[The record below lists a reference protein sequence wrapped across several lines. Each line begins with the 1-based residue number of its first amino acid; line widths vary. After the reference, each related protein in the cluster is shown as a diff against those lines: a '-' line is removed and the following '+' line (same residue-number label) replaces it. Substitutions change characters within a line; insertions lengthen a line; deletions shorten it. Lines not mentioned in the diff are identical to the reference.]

1 MFVSPTARARIKN
14 IYHPFLDCPRMS
26 QLPAAVVKLNIDEVQ
41 NLLQQDGVD
50 VNARDRHGNTALHLT
65 NNISIVSLLIN
76 AGADPNLQ
84 NEDGDTPL
92 HMSFVLDQ
100 VMFKKFLSDHRK
112 FLELVTVLLEAGASP
127 NLQNKHGY
135 NILHSLFV
143 YGGIA
148 GLDFEAS
155 LIHEFI
161 ELLLRFNVDVN
172 MPDFEQCTPLHHAVK
187 EPHVLNAELLL
198 RSGAQIEGRDFRGMT
213 SLQHLFHSDNEEM
226 IQLLLQSQA
235 EVNAQD
241 LDGRTTLSTA
251 TEVGNH
257 VMVRL
262 LLEDPRIS
270 IDLAD
275 KNGIT
280 PLHLAAAFKRV
291 DIIEMLIQASAD
303 VDAHDYLNSTPLHY
317 AAYGGTPEIV
327 TQLLEAGANDKLA
340 DNAGWL
346 PVQYA
351 LSRHYYHTALR
362 FGREFLVDVA
372 NNAKRDVTVSGASDD
387 DIIAQSLP
395 ADDIFTMVVAA
406 SNIYAK
412 EFDSSVVPRDLVEF
426 MREKSAGDI
435 PGYLRDMLMVA
446 GVGLV
451 PIDLAEVDRMRQSV
465 ADFMTKW
472 AEEIAKID
480 MRFKG
485 NLMPSGSVYEGTKVG
500 DPNEFDYMLLL
511 EDLGRMCSVTFDEDT
526 LYNEVVIHKKFNESG
541 VYEDFFDGD
550 QLDSSRVMTKFVDK
564 AKQALTRLADHTP
577 VPREMYIEG
586 LTEHSLVEDTWTL
599 SGTVTCNLKLK
610 WAGLHYKHLVITVD
624 LVPAIPVPHWPLIAR
639 KTSRLLTD
647 DIKSRGCHLVPKSG
661 YWRLSFSLPERLIMA
676 GLSQEQKRAFV
687 GAKMVLHPAVSCK
700 ILVYDDN
707 DRVSVDENKEGYEFS
722 EQEEDDLTGDAHL
735 ASNAHGKERD
745 FDQHESTKSDLD
757 AEDASCL
764 TITTDESVSITTSG
778 ISSEV
783 REFPSMPVPCTI
795 VGRVALSKQGNIASV
810 LKLTD
815 AQDFESLDRVTLK
828 IADDVAIHSVAEHPH
843 KLDEKGEM
851 EEQSSQTGDSYEHV
865 KTLLP
870 FNILSTYLIKNLFF
884 NCIEENAKE
893 TGGKTVTTGQ
903 IFSKLMEFLRE
914 SRPIPYYFIPNQYFS
929 GIDKDS
935 LLEDNGRDIVLVA
948 TVINS
953 ILNEG

>member
-1 MFVSPTARARIKN
+1 MFVSPTARVRVKN
-14 IYHPFLDCPRMS
+14 ICHPFLDCPRMS

-50 VNARDRHGNTALHLT
+50 VNARDNHGNTALHLT
-65 NNISIVSLLIN
+65 SNIAIASLLIK

-100 VMFKKFLSDHRK
+100 VMFKEFLSDHRK
-112 FLELVTVLLEAGASP
+112 FLEFVTVLLEAGASP
-127 NLQNKHGY
+127 NIQNKYGY

-143 YGGIA
+143 YGGIV
-148 GLDFEAS
+148 GLGFEAS
-155 LIHEFI
+155 LIYEFI
-161 ELLLRFNVDVN
+161 ALLLKFNVDVN
-172 MPDFEQCTPLHHAVK
+172 MPDFERCIPLHYAVK
-187 EPHVLNAELLL
+187 ERQVLNAELLI
-198 RSGAQIEGRDFRGMT
+198 RSGAKMDARDFRGMT
-213 SLQHLFHSDNEEM
+213 SLQHLFQSDDEEM

-241 LDGRTTLSTA
+241 VYGRTTLSTA
-251 TEVGNH
+251 TEAGNH

-275 KNGIT
+275 KNGTT
-280 PLHLAAAFKRV
+280 PLHLAAVFKRV
-291 DIIEMLIQASAD
+291 DIIEILIQASAD
-303 VDAHDYLNSTPLHY
+303 VDALDYLNSTPLHY

-351 LSRHYYHTALR
+351 LSRHYYHTALG

-406 SNIYAK
+406 SNIYSK
-412 EFDSSVVPRDLVEF
+412 EFDSSVVPRDVFEF

-435 PGYLRDMLMVA
+435 PGYLRDMYMVA

-451 PIDLAEVDRMRQSV
+451 ATDSAEVDRMRQSV
-465 ADFMTKW
+465 EDFMTKW

-480 MRFKG
+480 KRFKG
-485 NLMPSGSVYEGTKVG
+485 NLIPSGSVYEGTSVG
-500 DPNEFDYMLLL
+500 DPDEFDYMLLL

-526 LYNEVVIHKKFNESG
+526 LYNEVVIYKKFNESG

-550 QLDSSRVMTKFVDK
+550 QLDSSKVMTKFVDE
-564 AKQALTRLADHTP
+564 AKQALARLADLTQA
-577 VPREMYIEG
+577 PREIYIEG
-586 LTEHSLVEDTWTL
+586 VTERTLVEDTWTL
-599 SGTVTCNLKLK
+599 SGTVTCNLELK

-639 KTSRLLTD
+639 KASVLLTD

-661 YWRLSFSLPERLIMA
+661 YWRLSFSLPESLIMA
-676 GLSQEQKRAFV
+676 GLSQEQKCAFI
-687 GAKMVLHPAVSCK
+687 GAKIVLHPAVSCK
-700 ILVYDDN
+700 ILVYDDD
-707 DRVSVDENKEGYEFS
+707 DRVSVDENKEGYEFQS
-722 EQEEDDLTGDAHL
+722 EREEDHLAGDAHL
-735 ASNAHGKERD
+735 ASDAHGKERD
-745 FDQHESTKSDLD
+745 FGQNESAKSDLD
-757 AEDASCL
+757 AEDVSCL
-764 TITTDESVSITTSG
+764 TFAADKSLNMTESGT
-778 ISSEV
+778 SSEA
-783 REFPSMPVPCTI
+783 RKFPSLSLPFKI
-795 VGRVALSKQGNIASV
+795 VGRVAMSNQENRVTV
-810 LKLTD
+810 LKLAD
-815 AQDFESLDRVTLK
+815 AQDFESLSGSTSK
-828 IADDVAIHSVAEHPH
+828 PVAEHPH
-843 KLDEKGEM
+843 KLDEKGEI
-851 EEQSSQTGDSYEHV
+851 EEHSPQTGDSYEHV

-870 FNILSTYLIKNLFF
+870 FDILSTYLIKNSFF

-893 TGGKTVTTGQ
+893 TSGKTVTTGQ
-903 IFSKLMEFLRE
+903 IYSKLMEFLRE

-935 LLEDNGRDIVLVA
+935 LLEDDGREIVLVA

>member
-1 MFVSPTARARIKN
+1 M
-14 IYHPFLDCPRMS
+14 
-26 QLPAAVVKLNIDEVQ
+26 
-41 NLLQQDGVD
+41 
-50 VNARDRHGNTALHLT
+50 
-65 NNISIVSLLIN
+65 
-76 AGADPNLQ
+76 
-84 NEDGDTPL
+84 
-92 HMSFVLDQ
+92 
-100 VMFKKFLSDHRK
+100 
-112 FLELVTVLLEAGASP
+112 
-127 NLQNKHGY
+127 
-135 NILHSLFV
+135 
-143 YGGIA
+143 
-148 GLDFEAS
+148 
-155 LIHEFI
+155 
-161 ELLLRFNVDVN
+161 
-172 MPDFEQCTPLHHAVK
+172 
-187 EPHVLNAELLL
+187 
-198 RSGAQIEGRDFRGMT
+198 
-213 SLQHLFHSDNEEM
+213 
-226 IQLLLQSQA
+226 
-235 EVNAQD
+235 
-241 LDGRTTLSTA
+241 
-251 TEVGNH
+251 
-257 VMVRL
+257 
-262 LLEDPRIS
+262 
-270 IDLAD
+270 
-275 KNGIT
+275 
-280 PLHLAAAFKRV
+280 
-291 DIIEMLIQASAD
+291 
-303 VDAHDYLNSTPLHY
+303 
-317 AAYGGTPEIV
+317 
-327 TQLLEAGANDKLA
+327 
-340 DNAGWL
+340 
-346 PVQYA
+346 
-351 LSRHYYHTALR
+351 
-362 FGREFLVDVA
+362 
-372 NNAKRDVTVSGASDD
+372 TVSGASDD

-395 ADDIFTMVVAA
+395 ADDIFIF
-406 SNIYAK
+406 S
-412 EFDSSVVPRDLVEF
+412 
-426 MREKSAGDI
+426 
-435 PGYLRDMLMVA
+435 
-446 GVGLV
+446 
-451 PIDLAEVDRMRQSV
+451 EVDRMRQSV

-485 NLMPSGSVYEGTKVG
+485 NLVPSGSVYEGTKVG

-526 LYNEVVIHKKFNESG
+526 LYNEVVIHKKLNESG

-577 VPREMYIEG
+577 APREMYIEG

-661 YWRLSFSLPERLIMA
+661 YWRLSFSLPERLLMA

-707 DRVSVDENKEGYEFS
+707 DRVSVDENKERYEFS
-722 EQEEDDLTGDAHL
+722 EQEEDDLAGDAHL
-735 ASNAHGKERD
+735 ASDAHGKERD

-795 VGRVALSKQGNIASV
+795 VGRVALSKQGNITTV

-815 AQDFESLDRVTLK
+815 AQDFESSDRLTLK

-843 KLDEKGEM
+843 KLDEKGEI

-893 TGGKTVTTGQ
+893 TGGNTVTTGQ

-935 LLEDNGRDIVLVA
+935 LLEDDGREIVLVA

>member
-1 MFVSPTARARIKN
+1 
-14 IYHPFLDCPRMS
+14 MS

-41 NLLQQDGVD
+41 NLLQQDGVE

-76 AGADPNLQ
+76 AGADLNLQ

-92 HMSFVLDQ
+92 HRSFVLNQ
-100 VMFKKFLSDHRK
+100 VMFKEFLSDHRK

-127 NLQNKHGY
+127 NIQNKYGY

-143 YGGIA
+143 YGGFA
-148 GLDFEAS
+148 GLCFEAS
-155 LIHEFI
+155 LIYEFI
-161 ELLLRFNVDVN
+161 ALLLKFNVDVN
-172 MPDFEQCTPLHHAVK
+172 MPDYERCTPLHHAVEERK
-187 EPHVLNAELLL
+187 VLNAELLM
-198 RSGAQIEGRDFRGMT
+198 RSGAQIDARDFRGMT
-213 SLQHLFHSDNEEM
+213 SLQHLFQSDDEEM

-241 LDGRTTLSTA
+241 VYGRTTLSTA
-251 TEVGNH
+251 AEAGNH

-372 NNAKRDVTVSGASDD
+372 NNAKRGVTVSGASVDNV
-387 DIIAQSLP
+387 IAQSLP
-395 ADDIFTMVVAA
+395 ADDIFTMIVAA
-406 SNIYAK
+406 SNIYSK
-412 EFDSSVVPRDLVEF
+412 EFDLSVVPRDLLDF

-435 PGYLRDMLMVA
+435 PEYLRDMHMVE

-451 PIDLAEVDRMRQSV
+451 PTDSVEVDRIRQSV
-465 ADFMTKW
+465 EDFMTKW

-480 MRFKG
+480 KRFKG
-485 NLMPSGSVYEGTKVG
+485 NLIPSGSVYDGTRVG
-500 DPNEFDYMLLL
+500 DPDEFDYMLLL

-526 LYNEVVIHKKFNESG
+526 LYNEVVIYKKFNESG

-550 QLDSSRVMTKFVDK
+550 QLDSSSVMTKFVNE
-564 AKQALTRLADHTP
+564 ARQALARLADHTP
-577 VPREMYIEG
+577 APLEIYIEG
-586 LTEHSLVEDTWTL
+586 LTEDTLVENTWTL
-599 SGTVTCNLKLK
+599 TGTVTCNLELK
-610 WAGLHYKHLVITVD
+610 WAGLHYKHLIITVD

-647 DIKSRGCHLVPKSG
+647 DIKSRGCHLVPKDG
-661 YWRLSFSLPERLIMA
+661 YWRLSFSLPESLIMA
-676 GLSQEQKRAFV
+676 GLSQEQKCAFI
-687 GAKMVLHPAVSCK
+687 GAKIVLHPAVSCK
-700 ILVYDDN
+700 ILVYDDD

-722 EQEEDDLTGDAHL
+722 EQEEEDLAGDAHL
-735 ASNAHGKERD
+735 ASDAHDKERD
-745 FDQHESTKSDLD
+745 F
-757 AEDASCL
+757 
-764 TITTDESVSITTSG
+764 
-778 ISSEV
+778 
-783 REFPSMPVPCTI
+783 
-795 VGRVALSKQGNIASV
+795 
-810 LKLTD
+810 
-815 AQDFESLDRVTLK
+815 
-828 IADDVAIHSVAEHPH
+828 
-843 KLDEKGEM
+843 
-851 EEQSSQTGDSYEHV
+851 EHV
-865 KTLLP
+865 KTLQP
-870 FNILSTYLIKNLFF
+870 FDILSTYLIKNLFF

-893 TGGKTVTTGQ
+893 TSGKTITTSQ

-935 LLEDNGRDIVLVA
+935 LLEDDGRDIVLVA

>member
-1 MFVSPTARARIKN
+1 
-14 IYHPFLDCPRMS
+14 MS
-26 QLPAAVVKLNIDEVQ
+26 QLLAAVVKLNIDEVQ

-50 VNARDRHGNTALHLT
+50 VNARDSRGNTALHLT
-65 NNISIVSLLIN
+65 NNISIVSLFIN

-100 VMFKKFLSDHRK
+100 VMFKEFLSDHRK

-127 NLQNKHGY
+127 NIQNKHGY

-148 GLDFEAS
+148 GLCFEAS
-155 LIHEFI
+155 LIYEFI
-161 ELLLRFNVDVN
+161 ALLLKFNVDVN
-172 MPDFEQCTPLHHAVK
+172 MPDYERCTPLHHAVEERK
-187 EPHVLNAELLL
+187 VLNAELLM
-198 RSGAQIEGRDFRGMT
+198 RSGAQIDARDFRGMT
-213 SLQHLFHSDNEEM
+213 SLQHLFQSDDEEM

-241 LDGRTTLSTA
+241 VYGRTTLSTA
-251 TEVGNH
+251 TEAGNH

-303 VDAHDYLNSTPLHY
+303 VDALDYLNGTPLHY

-406 SNIYAK
+406 SNIYSK
-412 EFDSSVVPRDLVEF
+412 EFDSSVVPRDLLDF

-435 PGYLRDMLMVA
+435 PDYLRDMHMVE

-451 PIDLAEVDRMRQSV
+451 STDSVEVDRIRQSV
-465 ADFMTKW
+465 EEFMTKW

-480 MRFKG
+480 KRFKG
-485 NLMPSGSVYEGTKVG
+485 NLIPSGSVYDGTRVG

-526 LYNEVVIHKKFNESG
+526 LYNEVVIYKKFNESG

-550 QLDSSRVMTKFVDK
+550 QLDSSSVMTKFVNE
-564 AKQALTRLADHTP
+564 ARQALARLADHTP
-577 VPREMYIEG
+577 APLEIYIVG
-586 LTEHSLVEDTWTL
+586 LTEDTLVENTWTL
-599 SGTVTCNLKLK
+599 TGTVTCNLELK
-610 WAGLHYKHLVITVD
+610 WAGLHYKHLIITVD

-647 DIKSRGCHLVPKSG
+647 DIKSRGCHLVPKDG
-661 YWRLSFSLPERLIMA
+661 YWRLSFSLPESLIMA
-676 GLSQEQKRAFV
+676 GLSQEQKCAFI
-687 GAKMVLHPAVSCK
+687 GAKIVLHPAVSCK
-700 ILVYDDN
+700 ILVYDDD

-722 EQEEDDLTGDAHL
+722 EQEEEDLAGDAHL
-735 ASNAHGKERD
+735 ASDAHDKERD
-745 FDQHESTKSDLD
+745 F
-757 AEDASCL
+757 
-764 TITTDESVSITTSG
+764 
-778 ISSEV
+778 
-783 REFPSMPVPCTI
+783 
-795 VGRVALSKQGNIASV
+795 
-810 LKLTD
+810 
-815 AQDFESLDRVTLK
+815 
-828 IADDVAIHSVAEHPH
+828 
-843 KLDEKGEM
+843 
-851 EEQSSQTGDSYEHV
+851 EHV
-865 KTLLP
+865 KTLQP
-870 FNILSTYLIKNLFF
+870 FDILSTYLIKNLFF

-893 TGGKTVTTGQ
+893 TSGKTITTGQ

-929 GIDKDS
+929 GIDEDS